1 MTSHRN
7 TARRRGPMAICGL
20 AVALSLLATERSVHA
35 ETARELYLA
44 AHGREQSVRM
54 TLESDAATVGV
65 LPEVRA
71 VVLAYQAL
79 VKQYPASGYAD
90 DALWQAGRLSVD
102 AFLRFGQ
109 ARDRAAGTRLLKALV
124 AGYPTSKL
132 VKRVPE
138 EI

>member
-1 MTSHRN
+1 M
-7 TARRRGPMAICGL
+7 
-20 AVALSLLATERSVHA
+20 
-35 ETARELYLA
+35 A

-124 AGYPTSKL
+124 AGYPTSKP
-132 VKRVPE
+132 VKRVLIEPGLLSPVSTR
-138 EI
+138 IARTTSLARRAIPSSSTITVP